1 MQRRFV
7 VLDRDGTI
15 IEECEYLSDPQQIK
29 LIPGAA
35 GALRKLSEMG
45 LGLAVVT
52 NQSAIGRGFFSENR
66 LREIHDR
73 LFQLLESER
82 VNLDGL
88 YYCPHKPEDQCP
100 CRKPEVGLIKK
111 ASVELNFDLQRSI
124 VVGDKDCD
132 VEMGQRVGATTFLV
146 RTGYGARMVAER
158 KIIADYI
165 VDDIA
170 AAAEIIG
177 RLVGRKGDAIH
188 DH

>member
-1 MQRRFV
+1 MKRRFV

-15 IEECEYLSDPQQIK
+15 IEECEYLSDPQRIK
-29 LIPGAA
+29 LVPGAA
-35 GALRKLSEMG
+35 AALRKLRAMG

-52 NQSAIGRGFFSENR
+52 NQSAIGRGLFSEHR

-82 VNLDGL
+82 VDLDGV
-88 YYCPHKPEDQCP
+88 YYCPHKPEDNCP

-111 ASVELNFDLQRSI
+111 ASEELNFDLARSMVI
-124 VVGDKDCD
+124 GDKDTD

-146 RTGYGARMVAER
+146 RTGYGAQMVAEG
-158 KIIADYI
+158 KNLADYV

-170 AAAEIIG
+170 AAAEIIEH
-177 RLVGRKGDAIH
+177 LVGSEGGTP
-188 DH
+188 